1 MAKNV
6 VVYSKANCRNCVVAK
21 AYLDNK
27 GVPYEEILVDQNEDV
42 MKELISKG
50 VRSMPFI
57 TINDTEIKG
66 FKPQEIDSAL
76 NG

>member
-1 MAKNV
+1 MIKNV
-6 VVYSKANCRNCVVAK
+6 VVYSKTNCGNCVIAK

-27 GVPYEEILVDQNEDV
+27 GVPYKEILVDQNEDAV
-42 MKELISKG
+42 KELISKG

-57 TINDTEIKG
+57 TIDEVEIKG
-66 FKPQEIDSAL
+66 FKPQEIDKAL